1 MLKNKSIDYIFGMI
15 SGISISITFWACTNT
30 DLIAS
35 NDTTNNS
42 AQQVKIT
49 NWDEMPSVRISSLG
63 NTVDCVI
70 SGTPTVKLDSNV
82 LTGNLDVNVMNEP
95 TVKISS
101 SDNTVKL
108 SSIGNRVDVI
118 DMPFGCCQ

>member
-1 MLKNKSIDYIFGMI
+1 MAN
-15 SGISISITFWACTNT
+15 
-30 DLIAS
+30 AS
-35 NDTTNNS
+35 SN
-42 AQQVKIT
+42 
-49 NWDEMPSVRISSLG
+49 EMPAVRISALG
-63 NTVDCVI
+63 NNVDCVI

-82 LTGNLDVNVMNEP
+82 LTGNFDVNVMNEP